1 MRSMEMSAK
10 TVEAAVQAACE
21 ALGVDRDDINVSYEV
36 LEFPTRKLFK
46 TIPAKVLVKVEEPE
60 AEKPAEVST
69 KPAEVVEISDET
81 APEIQKE
88 VVEDMVEEAE
98 LAPVPGEEVEVPLD
112 IDADPRLQAAVDYLT
127 PIFNLMG
134 VENFT
139 FTAVKKGAAT
149 VLKVS
154 GEHMG
159 ALIGRRGETMESL
172 SYLASLVVNRMEG
185 PYVKLGLDV
194 GGYRNKREDDLS
206 ALARRIADR
215 VIRTGC
221 YYEMEPMNP
230 YERHIIHTAI
240 AEIDGVRSESKGD
253 GPARH
258 VVLYST
264 DPDACNLPD
273 RDNARNQR
281 GGRRDGGRGPRLRR
295 HTVKHSRVLHM
306 GYTEVKV
313 SCKLLPAGIIV
324 GMNHLRIRC
333 IGDRIARLNR
343 SGSIN
348 HILVKNRM
356 IHESAELFKNIA
368 LISGADVRAKIRLDS
383 ETRKIRLCFDRRLLR
398 VIELP
403 CIAFHSAA
411 IFFRKLSCI
420 GGCDFFIGKQGLTQ
434 LLRQILIRRKCI
446 LRHADKHLRIRIG
459 NSEVPRFSMIELV
472 LRDMEQHRF
481 WMLF

>member
-10 TVEAAVQAACE
+10 TVEAAVQAACD

-36 LEFPTRKLFK
+36 LEFPARKLFK

-60 AEKPAEVST
+60 AAPAPVAEEKPAEVST

-81 APEIQKE
+81 APAIEKA
-88 VVEDMVEEAE
+88 VVEEMVEDAE
-98 LAPVPGEEVEVPLD
+98 LAPVAEDEVEIPLD
-112 IDADPRLQAAVDYLT
+112 IAADPRLQAAVDYLT

-139 FTAVKKGAAT
+139 FSAVKKGAAT
-149 VLKVS
+149 ILKVS

-185 PYVKLGLDV
+185 SYVKLGLDV

-206 ALARRIADR
+206 ALAKRIADR

-240 AEIDGVRSESKGD
+240 AEIDGVRSESKGE

-273 RDNARNQR
+273 RDNASNQR
-281 GGRRDGGRGPRLRR
+281 GGRREGGRGQRRDGGRGYRGNG
-295 HTVKHSRVLHM
+295 SR
-306 GYTEVKV
+306 G
-313 SCKLLPAGIIV
+313 P
-324 GMNHLRIRC
+324 
-333 IGDRIARLNR
+333 R
-343 SGSIN
+343 SGRDGVRGGYRGQRSDRGPRYGGPRSS
-348 HILVKNRM
+348 VPAREFADTPRDPDAKPMAPKTTER
-356 IHESAELFKNIA
+356 IHDGDDFAF
-368 LISGADVRAKIRLDS
+368 GKI
-383 ETRKIRLCFDRRLLR
+383 EF
-398 VIELP
+398 
-403 CIAFHSAA
+403 
-411 IFFRKLSCI
+411 
-420 GGCDFFIGKQGLTQ
+420 
-434 LLRQILIRRKCI
+434 
-446 LRHADKHLRIRIG
+446 
-459 NSEVPRFSMIELV
+459 
-472 LRDMEQHRF
+472 
-481 WMLF
+481 

>member
-60 AEKPAEVST
+60 AAPVEETKPAEVST

-88 VVEDMVEEAE
+88 VVEEMVEEAE
-98 LAPVPGEEVEVPLD
+98 LAPVPGEDVEVPLD
-112 IDADPRLQAAVDYLT
+112 IDADPRLRAAVDYLT

-149 VLKVS
+149 ILKVS

-206 ALARRIADR
+206 ALAKRIADR

-230 YERHIIHTAI
+230 YERHIIHTAV
-240 AEIDGVRSESKGD
+240 AEIEGVRSESKGE
-253 GPARH
+253 GPNRH
-258 VVLYST
+258 IVIYST
-264 DPDACNLPD
+264 DPNASNLPD
-273 RDNARNQR
+273 RDNARNTR
-281 GGRRDGGRGPRLRR
+281 GPRRDGGRGPRRDGRGPRR
-295 HTVKHSRVLHM
+295 DGGR
-306 GYTEVKV
+306 G
-313 SCKLLPAGIIV
+313 P
-324 GMNHLRIRC
+324 
-333 IGDRIARLNR
+333 R
-343 SGSIN
+343 SGGPRRDGRGPRRDGGRPYGGPRSSVPDREFADRPRDPN
-348 HILVKNRM
+348 AQPMAPKTTER
-356 IHESAELFKNIA
+356 IHDGDDFAF
-368 LISGADVRAKIRLDS
+368 GKI
-383 ETRKIRLCFDRRLLR
+383 EF
-398 VIELP
+398 
-403 CIAFHSAA
+403 
-411 IFFRKLSCI
+411 
-420 GGCDFFIGKQGLTQ
+420 
-434 LLRQILIRRKCI
+434 
-446 LRHADKHLRIRIG
+446 
-459 NSEVPRFSMIELV
+459 
-472 LRDMEQHRF
+472 
-481 WMLF
+481 

>member
-10 TVEAAVQAACE
+10 TVEDAVQAACD

-36 LEFPTRKLFK
+36 LEFPARKLFK

-60 AEKPAEVST
+60 AAPAPVAEEKPAEVST

-81 APEIQKE
+81 APAIEKA
-88 VVEDMVEEAE
+88 VVEEMVEDAE
-98 LAPVPGEEVEVPLD
+98 LAPVAEDEVEIPLD
-112 IDADPRLQAAVDYLT
+112 IAADPRLQAAVDYLT

-139 FTAVKKGAAT
+139 FSAVKKGAAT
-149 VLKVS
+149 ILKVS

-185 PYVKLGLDV
+185 SYVKLGLDV

-206 ALARRIADR
+206 ALAKRIADR

-240 AEIDGVRSESKGD
+240 AEIDGVRSESKGE

-281 GGRRDGGRGPRLRR
+281 GGRREGGRGQRR
-295 HTVKHSRVLHM
+295 DGGHGYRGNGSR
-306 GYTEVKV
+306 G
-313 SCKLLPAGIIV
+313 P
-324 GMNHLRIRC
+324 
-333 IGDRIARLNR
+333 R
-343 SGSIN
+343 SGRDGVRGGYRGQRSDRGPRYGGPRSS
-348 HILVKNRM
+348 VPAREFADTPRDPDAKPMAPKTTER
-356 IHESAELFKNIA
+356 IHDGDDFAF
-368 LISGADVRAKIRLDS
+368 GKI
-383 ETRKIRLCFDRRLLR
+383 EF
-398 VIELP
+398 
-403 CIAFHSAA
+403 
-411 IFFRKLSCI
+411 
-420 GGCDFFIGKQGLTQ
+420 
-434 LLRQILIRRKCI
+434 
-446 LRHADKHLRIRIG
+446 
-459 NSEVPRFSMIELV
+459 
-472 LRDMEQHRF
+472 
-481 WMLF
+481 

>member
-134 VENFT
+134 EENFT

-172 SYLASLVVNRMEG
+172 SYLASLVANRLEG
-185 PYVKLGLDV
+185 DYIKLGLDV
-194 GGYRNKREDDLS
+194 AGYRDKRESDLT
-206 ALARRIADR
+206 ALAQRIGAKVR
-215 VIRTGC
+215 KTGRSFA
-221 YYEMEPMNP
+221 MEPMNP
-230 YERHIIHTAI
+230 YERRIIHSAI
-240 AEIDGVRSESKGD
+240 SKMEGVRSESKGEGRD
-253 GPARH
+253 RR
-258 VVLYST
+258 VVIYST
-264 DPDACNLPD
+264 DPNAVAESA
-273 RDNARNQR
+273 NARPRGPR
-281 GGRRDGGRGPRLRR
+281 GGRDRNGNGRSGGYHRGGERRGDRNGRGPRNGGGRGGCR
-295 HTVKHSRVLHM
+295 SNVPERTYTPRDAENASPVAPKRTERV
-306 GYTEVKV
+306 
-313 SCKLLPAGIIV
+313 
-324 GMNHLRIRC
+324 
-333 IGDRIARLNR
+333 DD
-343 SGSIN
+343 
-348 HILVKNRM
+348 
-356 IHESAELFKNIA
+356 F
-368 LISGADVRAKIRLDS
+368 ADLSFGK
-383 ETRKIRLCFDRRLLR
+383 
-398 VIELP
+398 IEL
-403 CIAFHSAA
+403 
-411 IFFRKLSCI
+411 
-420 GGCDFFIGKQGLTQ
+420 
-434 LLRQILIRRKCI
+434 
-446 LRHADKHLRIRIG
+446 
-459 NSEVPRFSMIELV
+459 
-472 LRDMEQHRF
+472 
-481 WMLF
+481 

>member
-46 TIPAKVLVKVEEPE
+46 TIPAKVLVKVE
-60 AEKPAEVST
+60 ARGRPAGWRKSRP
-69 KPAEVVEISDET
+69 KFPQSPPEVVEISDET
-81 APEIQKE
+81 APEFEKE
-88 VVEDMVEEAE
+88 VVEDMVEAAE
-98 LAPVPGEEVEVPLD
+98 LAPVAEDDVEIPLD
-112 IDADPRLQAAVDYLT
+112 IDAAPRLQAAVDYLT

-134 VENFT
+134 VENFS

-185 PYVKLGLDV
+185 PYIKLGLDV

-206 ALARRIADR
+206 ALAKRIADR

-240 AEIDGVRSESKGD
+240 ADIEGVRSESKGE

-264 DPDACNLPD
+264 DPNASNLPD

-281 GGRRDGGRGPRLRR
+281 GGRRDGGRD
-295 HTVKHSRVLHM
+295 
-306 GYTEVKV
+306 
-313 SCKLLPAGIIV
+313 PAV
-324 GMNHLRIRC
+324 M
-333 IGDRIARLNR
+333 
-343 SGSIN
+343 
-348 HILVKNRM
+348 
-356 IHESAELFKNIA
+356 
-368 LISGADVRAKIRLDS
+368 
-383 ETRKIRLCFDRRLLR
+383 ETA
-398 VIELP
+398 VT
-403 CIAFHSAA
+403 AA
-411 IFFRKLSCI
+411 TAPEAPQR
-420 GGCDFFIGKQGLTQ
+420 
-434 LLRQILIRRKCI
+434 
-446 LRHADKHLRIRIG
+446 
-459 NSEVPRFSMIELV
+459 P
-472 LRDMEQHRF
+472 
-481 WMLF
+481 

>member
-10 TVEAAVQAACE
+10 TVEAAVQAACD

-36 LEFPTRKLFK
+36 LEFPARKLFK

-60 AEKPAEVST
+60 AAPAPVAEEKPAEVST

-81 APEIQKE
+81 APAIEKA
-88 VVEDMVEEAE
+88 VVEEMVEDAE
-98 LAPVPGEEVEVPLD
+98 LAPVAEDEVEIPLD
-112 IDADPRLQAAVDYLT
+112 IAADPRLQAAVDYLT

-139 FTAVKKGAAT
+139 FSAVKKGAAT
-149 VLKVS
+149 ILKVS

-185 PYVKLGLDV
+185 SYVKLGLDV

-206 ALARRIADR
+206 ALAKRIADR

-240 AEIDGVRSESKGD
+240 AEIDGVRSESKGE

-273 RDNARNQR
+273 RDNAHNQR
-281 GGRRDGGRGPRLRR
+281 GGRREGGRGQRRDGGRGYRGNG
-295 HTVKHSRVLHM
+295 SR
-306 GYTEVKV
+306 G
-313 SCKLLPAGIIV
+313 P
-324 GMNHLRIRC
+324 
-333 IGDRIARLNR
+333 R
-343 SGSIN
+343 SGRDGVRGGYRGQRSDRGPRYGGPRSS
-348 HILVKNRM
+348 VPAREFADTPRDPDAKPMAPKTTER
-356 IHESAELFKNIA
+356 IHDGDDFAF
-368 LISGADVRAKIRLDS
+368 GKI
-383 ETRKIRLCFDRRLLR
+383 EF
-398 VIELP
+398 
-403 CIAFHSAA
+403 
-411 IFFRKLSCI
+411 
-420 GGCDFFIGKQGLTQ
+420 
-434 LLRQILIRRKCI
+434 
-446 LRHADKHLRIRIG
+446 
-459 NSEVPRFSMIELV
+459 
-472 LRDMEQHRF
+472 
-481 WMLF
+481 

>member
-1 MRSMEMSAK
+1 MRSIEMSAK
-10 TVEAAVQAACE
+10 TVEAALQAACD

-36 LEFPTRKLFK
+36 LEFPARKLFK

-60 AEKPAEVST
+60 AAPAPVAEEKPAEVST

-81 APEIQKE
+81 APAIEKA
-88 VVEDMVEEAE
+88 VVEEMVEDAE
-98 LAPVPGEEVEVPLD
+98 LAPVAEDEVEIPLD
-112 IDADPRLQAAVDYLT
+112 IAADPRLQAAVDYLT

-139 FTAVKKGAAT
+139 FSAVKKGAAT
-149 VLKVS
+149 ILKVS

-185 PYVKLGLDV
+185 SYVKLGLDV

-206 ALARRIADR
+206 ALAKRIADR

-240 AEIDGVRSESKGD
+240 AEIDGVRSESKGE

-281 GGRRDGGRGPRLRR
+281 GGRREGGRGQRRDGGRGYRGNG
-295 HTVKHSRVLHM
+295 SR
-306 GYTEVKV
+306 G
-313 SCKLLPAGIIV
+313 P
-324 GMNHLRIRC
+324 
-333 IGDRIARLNR
+333 R
-343 SGSIN
+343 SGRDGVRGGYRGQRSDRGPRYGGPRSS
-348 HILVKNRM
+348 VPAREFADTPRDPDAKPMAPKTTER
-356 IHESAELFKNIA
+356 IHDGDDFAF
-368 LISGADVRAKIRLDS
+368 GKI
-383 ETRKIRLCFDRRLLR
+383 EF
-398 VIELP
+398 
-403 CIAFHSAA
+403 
-411 IFFRKLSCI
+411 
-420 GGCDFFIGKQGLTQ
+420 
-434 LLRQILIRRKCI
+434 
-446 LRHADKHLRIRIG
+446 
-459 NSEVPRFSMIELV
+459 
-472 LRDMEQHRF
+472 
-481 WMLF
+481 

>member
-60 AEKPAEVST
+60 AEKPAEVSA

-88 VVEDMVEEAE
+88 VVEDMLEEAE

-230 YERHIIHTAI
+230 YERHIIHTAV
-240 AEIDGVRSESKGD
+240 AEIEGVRSESKGE
-253 GPARH
+253 GPDRR
-258 VVLYST
+258 VVIYST
-264 DPDACNLPD
+264 DPNASNLPD
-273 RDNARNQR
+273 RDAPRGRRSGPNRGNRNGRSFNGNRGPRNDNRR
-281 GGRRDGGRGPRLRR
+281 GGGYRGNSSRPPRDNRGGSRNGGRGYGRPSSVPEREFASTPRDPNARPQA
-295 HTVKHSRVLHM
+295 
-306 GYTEVKV
+306 
-313 SCKLLPAGIIV
+313 PARTA
-324 GMNHLRIRC
+324 RIHD
-333 IGDRIARLNR
+333 GD
-343 SGSIN
+343 
-348 HILVKNRM
+348 
-356 IHESAELFKNIA
+356 
-368 LISGADVRAKIRLDS
+368 D
-383 ETRKIRLCFDRRLLR
+383 FDMFGK
-398 VIELP
+398 IEL
-403 CIAFHSAA
+403 
-411 IFFRKLSCI
+411 
-420 GGCDFFIGKQGLTQ
+420 
-434 LLRQILIRRKCI
+434 
-446 LRHADKHLRIRIG
+446 
-459 NSEVPRFSMIELV
+459 
-472 LRDMEQHRF
+472 
-481 WMLF
+481 

>member
-10 TVEAAVQAACE
+10 TVEAAVQAACD

-36 LEFPTRKLFK
+36 LEFPARKLFK

-60 AEKPAEVST
+60 AAPAPVAEEKPAEVST

-81 APEIQKE
+81 APAIEKA
-88 VVEDMVEEAE
+88 VVEEMVEDAE
-98 LAPVPGEEVEVPLD
+98 LAPVAEDEVEIPLD
-112 IDADPRLQAAVDYLT
+112 IAADPRLQAAVDYLT

-139 FTAVKKGAAT
+139 FSAVKKGAAT
-149 VLKVS
+149 ILKVS

-185 PYVKLGLDV
+185 SYVKLGLDV

-206 ALARRIADR
+206 ALAKRIADR

-240 AEIDGVRSESKGD
+240 AEIDGVRSESKGE

-281 GGRRDGGRGPRLRR
+281 GGRREGGRGQRRDGGRGYRGNG
-295 HTVKHSRVLHM
+295 SR
-306 GYTEVKV
+306 G
-313 SCKLLPAGIIV
+313 P
-324 GMNHLRIRC
+324 
-333 IGDRIARLNR
+333 R
-343 SGSIN
+343 SGRDGYRGQRSDRGPRYGSPRSS
-348 HILVKNRM
+348 VPAREFADTPRDPDAKPMAPKTTER
-356 IHESAELFKNIA
+356 IHDGDDFAF
-368 LISGADVRAKIRLDS
+368 GKI
-383 ETRKIRLCFDRRLLR
+383 EF
-398 VIELP
+398 
-403 CIAFHSAA
+403 
-411 IFFRKLSCI
+411 
-420 GGCDFFIGKQGLTQ
+420 
-434 LLRQILIRRKCI
+434 
-446 LRHADKHLRIRIG
+446 
-459 NSEVPRFSMIELV
+459 
-472 LRDMEQHRF
+472 
-481 WMLF
+481 

>member
-10 TVEAAVQAACE
+10 TVEAALQAACD

-36 LEFPTRKLFK
+36 LEFPARKLFK

-60 AEKPAEVST
+60 AAPAPVAEEKPAEVST

-81 APEIQKE
+81 APAIEKA
-88 VVEDMVEEAE
+88 VVEEMVEDAE
-98 LAPVPGEEVEVPLD
+98 LAPVAEDEVEIPLD
-112 IDADPRLQAAVDYLT
+112 IAADPRLQAAVDYLT

-139 FTAVKKGAAT
+139 FSAVKKGAAT
-149 VLKVS
+149 ILKVS

-185 PYVKLGLDV
+185 SYVKLGLDV

-206 ALARRIADR
+206 ALAKRIADR

-240 AEIDGVRSESKGD
+240 AEIDGVRSESKGE

-281 GGRRDGGRGPRLRR
+281 GGRREGGRGQRRDGGRGYRGNG
-295 HTVKHSRVLHM
+295 SR
-306 GYTEVKV
+306 G
-313 SCKLLPAGIIV
+313 P
-324 GMNHLRIRC
+324 
-333 IGDRIARLNR
+333 R
-343 SGSIN
+343 SGRDGVRGGYRGQRSDRGPRYGGPRSS
-348 HILVKNRM
+348 VPAREFADTPRDPDAKPMAPKTTER
-356 IHESAELFKNIA
+356 IHDGDDFAF
-368 LISGADVRAKIRLDS
+368 GKI
-383 ETRKIRLCFDRRLLR
+383 EF
-398 VIELP
+398 
-403 CIAFHSAA
+403 
-411 IFFRKLSCI
+411 
-420 GGCDFFIGKQGLTQ
+420 
-434 LLRQILIRRKCI
+434 
-446 LRHADKHLRIRIG
+446 
-459 NSEVPRFSMIELV
+459 
-472 LRDMEQHRF
+472 
-481 WMLF
+481 